1 MWACGTKKEETKT
14 EVTPLSVSVVEVSE
28 HSFTENLS
36 SSGLLTSKSE
46 VKLAFK
52 TGGLIKKSYVKE
64 GDYVKAGQLLAELD
78 LSEIQSQ
85 VNQAEI
91 GFAKAQ
97 RDLERVQKLFKDEA
111 ATQTNLQDA
120 QSGLEMAKQTRDAAQ
135 FNLKLSRIYAPS
147 AGRILR
153 KISEQGELIAPFN
166 PMFLLGTGNEAYV
179 VKLGLTDRD
188 IVKVSLGDPAHV
200 ELDAYPGEIFG
211 GRVSQIA
218 QTINPATGTYEI
230 EVEIT
235 PNGKRLIAGF
245 VAKVGVGTRNTSKN
259 LVVPVESLVNAQGN
273 QADVY
278 VLEGNKV
285 RKREVDLGKI
295 QGGGVAVLSGLSVGE
310 KVVTRGSGFVSDGDL
325 VNVSNL

>member
-28 HSFTENLS
+28 QSFTENLS

-120 QSGLEMAKQTRDAAQ
+120 QSGLEMATQTRDAAQ

-153 KISEQGELIAPFN
+153 KISEQGELIGPFN

-188 IVKVSLGDPAHV
+188 IVKVSLGDPAQV

-230 EVEIT
+230 EVEIN
-235 PNGKRLIAGF
+235 PNGKRLISGF
-245 VAKVGVGTRNTSKN
+245 VAKVGVGTRNTSKS

-295 QGGGVAVLSGLSVGE
+295 QGGGVAVLSGLAVGE
-310 KVVTRGSGFVSDGDL
+310 KVVTRGSGFVSDGDQ
-325 VNVSNL
+325 VNISNL